1 MSDQSTE
8 QTRTQAVY
16 EGRRVVASYRTYP
29 AAERAVDFLSDRKF
43 PVERVSIVGQ
53 GMKMVEQVTGRL
65 TWAKAALR
73 GLLTGAVV
81 GGLIGWLFAVFSW
94 FNPTV
99 ARGWL
104 IVDGL
109 WFGAVAGVIV
119 GLLSYALT
127 GGRRDFTSVAGMQAD
142 HYDLL
147 VDASVANEAQQLLQ
161 DLPGEP

>member
-8 QTRTQAVY
+8 HTRTQAVF

-53 GMKMVEQVTGRL
+53 GLKLVEQVTGRL
-65 TWAKAALR
+65 TWADAALR
-73 GLLTGAVV
+73 GLLTGAVT
-81 GGLIGWLFAVFSW
+81 GGLIGWLFAVFDW
-94 FNPTV
+94 FNPAI
-99 ARGWL
+99 ARGWV
-104 IVDGL
+104 IIDGL
-109 WFGAVAGVIV
+109 WFGAVVGVIF
-119 GLLSYALT
+119 GLLAYALT
-127 GGRRDFTSVAGMQAD
+127 RGRRDFSSVAGMQAD

-147 VDASVANEAQQLLQ
+147 VDASVANEAERLLH